1 MTNTDTPDRAQS
13 TSEQV
18 VRAVADHRGVDPSSL
33 EQSLYGVINPDA
45 LDALFA
51 RPTGESGVRCLQF
64 RYLGH
69 EVTVEGDGT
78 VTVTD

>member
-18 VRAVADHRGVDPSSL
+18 VRAVADHRGVDPGSL
-33 EQSLYGVINPDA
+33 EQSLYSVINPDA

-51 RPTGESGVRCLQF
+51 HTTGESGVRRLQF
-64 RYLGH
+64 QYLEH